1 MSFIFALLAF
11 FGTAINQHE
20 TAAGTAGKVSM
31 QDFHFTQTAGKVSM
45 QDFHFTQ
52 TVSKP
57 SPK

>member
-11 FGTAINQHE
+11 FGAAVNQQE
-20 TAAGTAGKVSM
+20 SDGKVSM